1 MKKTLMNLA
10 ILSFLVSFNAT
21 AGETLRKEPPIDV
34 KIDLIK
40 VKKDMVSVTM
50 MTPMFSTSTATFHI
64 PKTVP
69 GTYSEDHYGRY
80 IENLKAFDANGKSL
94 TVTKRD
100 KNTFVIQ
107 DATTLQKI
115 TYLVNDTYDTETG
128 DGFGGKDIFSPAGT
142 NISAGKNFM
151 LNTHGFIGYFKGYEQ
166 KAYKLT
172 VFHPKTL
179 EGVSAMTDMDP
190 SKTMDVFEMPSYAH
204 LVEMPIMYSKP
215 NYTSFMID
223 DMEIIISVYS
233 PTGKYKVAQ
242 FAPNMEKM
250 MRAQKNFLGTINS
263 TKKYAILIYLS
274 SSKGKDAKG
283 AGALEHPTSTTVVMP
298 EETDLASL
306 EESFK
311 DIVSHEFFHIVTP
324 LTVHSEQIH
333 YFDFNNPEMSE
344 HLWMYEG
351 VTEYFANLFQITE
364 GLIDEDQ
371 FFKRMSEK
379 IANSYQMDDS
389 MSFTT
394 MSKNV
399 FDPYYKEQYT
409 NVYQKGALIAMCIDI
424 LIRENSNGKKGILN
438 LMNDLSTIY
447 GSSRPFKDE
456 ELFAKIAELTYP
468 EVAAFLDKYVAGDTP
483 IPYEFYF
490 SKMGVVKTT
499 IEAPG
504 NPFVKGILSGV
515 DVRPYISADQSTKEL
530 FVLPDLNVFMVALKM
545 EANDIIQEINGKKY
559 NFDNIY
565 DMLGDSFSWKD
576 GDAITIKVK
585 RAGKSITLK
594 GTVVLP
600 KEPVDGYA
608 SSDDA
613 SKQKIRTA
621 WLKGK

>member
-1 MKKTLMNLA
+1 
-10 ILSFLVSFNAT
+10 
-21 AGETLRKEPPIDV
+21 
-34 KIDLIK
+34 
-40 VKKDMVSVTM
+40 
-50 MTPMFSTSTATFHI
+50 
-64 PKTVP
+64 
-69 GTYSEDHYGRY
+69 
-80 IENLKAFDANGKSL
+80 
-94 TVTKRD
+94 
-100 KNTFVIQ
+100 
-107 DATTLQKI
+107 
-115 TYLVNDTYDTETG
+115 
-128 DGFGGKDIFSPAGT
+128 
-142 NISAGKNFM
+142 
-151 LNTHGFIGYFKGYEQ
+151 
-166 KAYKLT
+166 
-172 VFHPKTL
+172 
-179 EGVSAMTDMDP
+179 
-190 SKTMDVFEMPSYAH
+190 
-204 LVEMPIMYSKP
+204 MPIMYSKP

-250 MRAQKNFLGTINS
+250 MRAQKNFLGSINA

-274 SSKGKDAKG
+274 NSKVKDARG

-379 IANSYQMDDS
+379 IANSMQMDDS

-409 NVYQKGALIAMCIDI
+409 NVYQKGALIAMCIDM
-424 LIRENSNGKKGILN
+424 LIRENSKGQKGILN
-438 LMNDLSTIY
+438 LMHDLSNIY

-490 SKMGVVKTT
+490 AKMGVVKTT
-499 IEAPG
+499 IQASG
-504 NPFVKGILSGV
+504 NPFVKGILTGK
-515 DVRPYISADQSTKEL
+515 DITPYISADKSTKEIYI
-530 FVLPDLNVFMVALKM
+530 LPDLNVFMVALDIK
-545 EANDIIQEINGKKY
+545 ANDIIQEINGKKY

-565 DMLGDSFSWKD
+565 DMIGESFSWKD
-576 GDAITIKVK
+576 GDMITFKVK
-585 RAGKSITLK
+585 RDGKSMVLK
-594 GTVVLP
+594 GKVVLP
-600 KEPVDGYA
+600 KEPTDGYA
-608 SSDDA
+608 SSDDN
-613 SKQKIRTA
+613 SKKAIRDA

>member
-21 AGETLRKEPPIDV
+21 AGVTLRKEAPIDV

-50 MTPMFSTSTATFHI
+50 MTPMFSTPTATFHI

-94 TVTKRD
+94 TVSKTD

-107 DATTLQKI
+107 DATTLKKI

-166 KAYKLT
+166 KPYKLS
-172 VFHPKTL
+172 VSHPKTL
-179 EGVSAMTDMDP
+179 EGVSAMNDMDP

-274 SSKGKDAKG
+274 NSKAKDAKG

-424 LIRENSNGKKGILN
+424 LIRENSNGKRGILN

-499 IEAPG
+499 IQAPG

-530 FVLPDLNVFMVALKM
+530 FVLPDLNVFMVALGM

-565 DMLGDSFSWKD
+565 DMIGESFSWKD

-608 SSDDA
+608 STDDA